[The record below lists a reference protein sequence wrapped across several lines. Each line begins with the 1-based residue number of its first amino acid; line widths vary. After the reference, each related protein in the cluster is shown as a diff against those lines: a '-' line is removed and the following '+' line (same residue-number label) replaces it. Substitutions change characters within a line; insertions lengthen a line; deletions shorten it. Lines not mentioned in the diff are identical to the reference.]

1 MNLTLITKKYEA
13 DKLVLLGLFVLGL
26 LIARY
31 ISSVRYDLPRKAGDE
46 VISAIKA
53 RGISDLLNVL
63 GHENFY
69 LVKNTRGSTIGFS
82 IDIFTDSTTSAGV
95 KINAAGHFYIL
106 RGARE
111 RLMIFEGD
119 DVIKEFSWKTELF
132 GSGLHGRSEISLDA
146 NGMMTIGGGGGESKG
161 HCFPLTSPAIPEFML
176 DFVVSQMLQ
185 TGQKRIIVEVID
197 FDGAIKP
204 VRISQVKKGL
214 VPSGNEAGHV
224 LKLELPDE
232 NRVSKLIFVDD
243 QGLIAKVVMQRE
255 GLILERSSIE
265 AVLRR
270 FPDRASYLLQKKEI
284 PQGI

>member
-31 ISSVRYDLPRKAGDE
+31 ISLVRYDLPRKAGDE

-53 RGISDLLNVL
+53 RGISDLLNLL

-69 LVKNTRGSTIGFS
+69 LVKNTRGRTIGFS
-82 IDIFTDSTTSAGV
+82 IDIFTDSTTSTGV
-95 KINAAGHFYIL
+95 KINAAGHFYML
-106 RGARE
+106 RGAIE
-111 RLMIFEGD
+111 HLMVFEGD
-119 DVIKEFSWKTELF
+119 DVIKEFSWKTDLL
-132 GSGLHGRSEISLDA
+132 GSGLDGRSEISLDA
-146 NGMMTIGGGGGESKG
+146 NGMMTIGGGGSKG
-161 HCFPLTSPAIPEFML
+161 HSFPLTSPAIPKFML

-214 VPSGNEAGHV
+214 VPSGTEAGHV
-224 LKLELPDE
+224 LKLELPNE

-243 QGLIAKVVMQRE
+243 QGLITKVVMRRE
-255 GLILERSSIE
+255 GLILERSTIE

-270 FPDRASYLLQKKEI
+270 FPGKAGYLLQKKKI